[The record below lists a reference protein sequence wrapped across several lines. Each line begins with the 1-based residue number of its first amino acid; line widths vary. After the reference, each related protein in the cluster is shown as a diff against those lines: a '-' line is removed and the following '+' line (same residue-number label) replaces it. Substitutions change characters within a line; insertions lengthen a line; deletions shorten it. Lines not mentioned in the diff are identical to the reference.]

1 MLHQLNKALLAGQ
14 ALCNLQPPPRRSRQP
29 MTGVVKLGDIPITQ
43 LALKV
48 AQGLL
53 GRKFLN
59 IGNGHPMNTQHPNTI
74 LLGLRNRHLPHQIR

>member
-1 MLHQLNKALLAGQ
+1 MLHQLNKALLTGQ
-14 ALCNLQPPPRRSRQP
+14 SLCNLQPCFCCSPQP
-29 MTGVVKLGDIPITQ
+29 MSSVVKLGDIPFAQ
-43 LALKV
+43 LALKF

-53 GRKFLN
+53 GCKLLN